1 MTKPLDPMPEEPA
14 QPKTTKYAISTS
26 ADLKRSQSRGGR
38 NAGRAGKLER
48 VLREMDEEA
57 GE

>member
-14 QPKTTKYAISTS
+14 QPKSPKYAISTS

-38 NAGRAGKLER
+38 NAQRAGKIER
-48 VLREMDEEA
+48 VFREMDEES